1 MDIFQEVAQLKQ
13 KNLPF
18 VLATVVKIA
27 GSVPGRVGFKM
38 LVREDGS
45 TLGTVGGGELE
56 RRVTQEALE
65 RLQIGESG
73 LKEYLLRE
81 DSEGP
86 QKVGQA
92 EVVPMMCHGKM
103 WIFYEVS
110 QTRPTVY
117 LFGGGHVGQALSA
130 FLRQLNYTIVLI
142 DNREEFASEERNP
155 HATERVFRDY
165 VEYAREFQPQ
175 PNSFAV
181 IMTQGHNYDY
191 QVLKTLYQRKL
202 PLRYIG
208 IIASRAKANGLIRNL
223 KEDFGEEID
232 LSRIFTPVGLDIGG
246 DTESEIAL
254 SIASE
259 IQAIRFERNV
269 PHLRIPPDQTS

>member
-18 VLATVVKIA
+18 VLATVVKIS

-81 DSEGP
+81 DAEGP

-191 QVLKTLYQRKL
+191 QVLKTIYQRKL

-232 LSRIFTPVGLDIGG
+232 LSGIFTPVGLDIGG